1 MYTCINVSVVYIYE
15 TAFVSFKPSEKHVF
29 KRASIEFSMYDM
41 QFFKINIKAFDEREK
56 EKHVKDIVQKL
67 TR

>member
-1 MYTCINVSVVYIYE
+1 
-15 TAFVSFKPSEKHVF
+15 
-29 KRASIEFSMYDM
+29 MYDM